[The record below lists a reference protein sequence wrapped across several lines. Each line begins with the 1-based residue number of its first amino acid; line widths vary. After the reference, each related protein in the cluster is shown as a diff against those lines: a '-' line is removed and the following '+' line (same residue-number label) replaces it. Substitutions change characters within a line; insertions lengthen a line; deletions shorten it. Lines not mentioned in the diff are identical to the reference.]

1 MGLINCFARALNE
14 PETDQER
21 ADVNGYNVIEIDPQ
35 RGGRP
40 TRVAEPRTGKKNSPY
55 PLEDH
60 FFRQKIEKDNFNVSF
75 CFSLFFSQF
84 TFFDSFPENQF
95 HMSKKLLVR

>member
-75 CFSLFFSQF
+75 YFSLLFLI
-84 TFFDSFPENQF
+84 FPF
-95 HMSKKLLVR
+95 LKTVSHVKKLLVR